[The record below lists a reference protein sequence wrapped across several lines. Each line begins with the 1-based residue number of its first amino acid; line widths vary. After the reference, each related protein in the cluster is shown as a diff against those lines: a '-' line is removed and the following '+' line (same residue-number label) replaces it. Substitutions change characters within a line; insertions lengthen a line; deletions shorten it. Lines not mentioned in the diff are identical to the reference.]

1 MLDSKPFKR
10 LPFVDIPAKPRIPH
24 DFWQHPAKAV
34 AMDSSVF
41 GPLSINCHVRGTG
54 KPLILLHGLMTTSY
68 SFRYLAPFL
77 EDHFSLYIPDLP
89 GAGRSSMPQ
98 KPEYLLT
105 SFAQWLVEFQQT
117 MGIAGCACVGNS
129 MGALIAMH
137 AALNTPGC
145 FSHLVNIHS
154 PVFPML
160 RLHALRA
167 ALSLPGSAEFLHR
180 IINMNPLK
188 WAYRNIHYFDESLK
202 SLEEA
207 HEYGDPL
214 TSREGSMALF
224 KFLHET
230 LNPVQLQAFIDQLVA
245 LKESGRAFPVPL
257 TLLYARQDPMVPPSV
272 GTRLADLVPTAKMIW
287 MENTSHFA
295 HVDTPEAVSK
305 LVIAALE

>member
-1 MLDSKPFKR
+1 M
-10 LPFVDIPAKPRIPH
+10 
-24 DFWQHPAKAV
+24 
-34 AMDSSVF
+34 F
-41 GPLSINCHVRGTG
+41 GPLRINCHMRGSG

-68 SFRYLAPFL
+68 SFRYIAPLLA
-77 EDHFSLYIPDLP
+77 EHFSLYIPDLP

-98 KPEYLLT
+98 KPAYLPSSL
-105 SFAQWLVEFQQT
+105 AQWLVEFQQT
-117 MGIAGCACVGNS
+117 LDIAGCACVGNS

-154 PVFPML
+154 PAFPMF

-180 IINMNPLK
+180 IINMNPRQ

-224 KFLHET
+224 KFLYET
-230 LNPVQLQAFIDQLVA
+230 LNPRQLQAFIDQLVA

-287 MENTSHFA
+287 IENTSHFA
-295 HVDTPEAVSK
+295 HVDTPEAVSQ
-305 LVIAALE
+305 LVLAALG